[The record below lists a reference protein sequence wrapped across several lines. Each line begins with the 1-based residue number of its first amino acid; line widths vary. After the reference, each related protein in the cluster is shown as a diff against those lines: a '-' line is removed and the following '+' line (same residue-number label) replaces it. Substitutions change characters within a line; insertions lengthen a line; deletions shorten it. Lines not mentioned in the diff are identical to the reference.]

1 MTDEQTWTI
10 DGDEYVLATGD
21 DAHEVSAN
29 NDARMRLGVIYVDSE
44 GVLWRKWVNSITIRS
59 SETGKW
65 FQRER
70 TLYCLRD
77 YGPFR
82 ALTKV
87 APAIPGGFTVGQKV
101 RVVSNDYLDR
111 LGRLMCVPGA
121 RPFSLRAEVVSAAQ
135 DDNVLVRYE
144 SGGEEYYAP
153 TSLVPAYEAGDE
165 VPAEHITHLPDG
177 TLLRQR
183 NPEASSGWL
192 VMEGELRR
200 IHADGDLGIGNYSG
214 FTFEDVTWTVTYT
227 PEATS

>member
-1 MTDEQTWTI
+1 MTEQQTWTI
-10 DGDEYVLATGD
+10 DGDEYVIATGD
-21 DAHEVSAN
+21 DAHEVSVTNLEVLRNGTIYADKYCQVWRFGPDGN
-29 NDARMRLGVIYVDSE
+29 LHNRSLMR
-44 GVLWRKWVNSITIRS
+44 WRPHRP
-59 SETGKW
+59 
-65 FQRER
+65 
-70 TLYCLRD
+70 TLYTLRRF
-77 YGPFR
+77 GPFR

-111 LGRLMCVPGA
+111 LGRLIYVPA
-121 RPFSLRAEVVSAAQ
+121 SRPFSLRAEVVSAAQ

-183 NPEASSGWL
+183 NPEANSGWL

-200 IHADGDLGIGNYSG
+200 IHADGGLGIGNYSA
-214 FTFEDVTWTVTYT
+214 FTFEDVTWTVTWT